1 MKPGPASENVLV
13 RRATVDDLPVVVG
26 LFALDDDGNREDSAP
41 ERELE
46 PCYVEALCAIDGD
59 PNNAFLVAED
69 VSGRVVGTFQLTVI
83 QYVAYRGGRVAQI
96 ENVLVSPDQRGQGI
110 GEAMM
115 RWAIDEARR
124 RGCFRVQLTSNRRR
138 TRAHAFY
145 ERLGFVPSHVGMKL
159 VL

>member
-1 MKPGPASENVLV
+1 MNPGPANENLLV
-13 RRATVDDLPVVVG
+13 RRATEDDLPVVVG
-26 LFALDDDGNREDSAP
+26 LFALEDDGNREDAAP

-46 PCYVEALCAIDGD
+46 PCYVEALRAIDGD

-69 VSGRVVGTFQLTVI
+69 GSGRVVGTFQLTIV
-83 QYVAYRGGRVAQI
+83 QHVAYRGGRVAQI
-96 ENVLVSPDQRGQGI
+96 ENVLVSPEQRGRGI

-145 ERLGFVPSHVGMKL
+145 ERLGFVPSHVGLKL